1 MANVDV
7 LGWDKKKV
15 GSVDLDA
22 SVFDVKVKKEILQT
36 VVRWQLACRRQ
47 GTHKTKTR
55 GEVSGGGKKPFK
67 QKGTGNARQGSIRSP
82 LMPGGGIAFGP
93 EPRDYSYVLPKKV
106 KRLGLRTALSF
117 LKKEGRLFVLDAL
130 TSTDGKTKELAK
142 RLEGFGLTKAILI
155 DAKVEDKFNR
165 ASRNL
170 PKFRY
175 MGVEGLNVYDLLKYD
190 NVILAKGSIGAIVER
205 CGEAGFKA
213 AKATKQAAVTS
224 TAVNPKAPKLKVS
237 SKAAK
242 KKNSAK
248 ASKAEKN

>member
-22 SVFDVKVKKEILQT
+22 AVFDIKVKKEILQT

-47 GTHKTKTR
+47 GTHKAKTR

-117 LKKEGRLFVLDAL
+117 LKKEGRLFVVDAL
-130 TSTDGKTKELAK
+130 TSTDGKTKDLAK
-142 RLEGFGLTKAILI
+142 KLEGFGLKKAVLI
-155 DAKVEDKFNR
+155 DAKADDKFNR

-175 MGVEGLNVYDLLKYD
+175 TAVEGMNVYDLLKYD
-190 NVILAKGSIGAIVER
+190 NVVIAKGSIDAIVDR
-205 CGEAGFKA
+205 CGEA
-213 AKATKQAAVTS
+213 TKKS
-224 TAVNPKAPKLKVS
+224 
-237 SKAAK
+237 
-242 KKNSAK
+242 
-248 ASKAEKN
+248 AEKK

>member
-1 MANVDV
+1 MSNVDV
-7 LGWDKKKV
+7 LNWDKKKV

-22 SVFDVKVKKEILQT
+22 SIFGITVKKEILQT

-47 GTHKTKTR
+47 GTHKAKTR

-106 KRLGLRTALSF
+106 RRLGLRTALSF
-117 LKKEGRLFVLDAL
+117 LKKEGRLFVVDAM
-130 TSTDGKTKELAK
+130 TSDEGKTKELAK
-142 RLEGFGLTKAILI
+142 RLEGFGLKKAVLI
-155 DAKVEDKFNR
+155 DAQKNEKFGR

-175 MGVEGLNVYDLLKYD
+175 TAVEGMNVYDLLKYD
-190 NVILAKGSIGAIVER
+190 NVIIAKGSIEAIIER
-205 CGEAGFKA
+205 CGE
-213 AKATKQAAVTS
+213 
-224 TAVNPKAPKLKVS
+224 
-237 SKAAK
+237 
-242 KKNSAK
+242 KN
-248 ASKAEKN
+248 